1 MVNPNAQDSSGNMQ
15 SNQMRKNVSQ
25 QDASPFTKLKDIDNR
40 IKELLVVRSS
50 NIQLQDVQFGKKST
64 LPLNN

>member
-1 MVNPNAQDSSGNMQ
+1 MQ

>member
-1 MVNPNAQDSSGNMQ
+1 MVNSNAQDSSGNMQ